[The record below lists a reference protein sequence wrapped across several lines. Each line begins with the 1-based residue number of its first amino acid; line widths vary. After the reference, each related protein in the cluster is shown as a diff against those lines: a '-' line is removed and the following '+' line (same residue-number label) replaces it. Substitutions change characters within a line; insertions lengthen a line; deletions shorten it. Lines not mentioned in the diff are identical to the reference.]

1 MDPHSN
7 SRSPTLVAQGNRID
21 MESSGDTIANQA
33 GNHSL
38 KPERRKGPFY
48 KTLSETQLKVRNVL
62 GLNPLFSF
70 HYCVLF
76 ITS

>member
-33 GNHSL
+33 GNHSP
-38 KPERRKGPFY
+38 KPERRKDRSIKP
-48 KTLSETQLKVRNVL
+48 
-62 GLNPLFSF
+62 
-70 HYCVLF
+70 
-76 ITS
+76 